1 MMNHLKGQRDLVS
14 FSGFIRDQNLQQVE
28 WSQTKVKERDI
39 RDVVFENCRLNNVAI
54 ENCDIQGLTINGID
68 VQDLLT
74 NYYENKAPLIDM
86 AREL

>member
-14 FSGFIRDQNLQQVE
+14 FSGFIRDQNLQRAD
-28 WSQTKVKERDI
+28 WSQSKVTERNI
-39 RDVVFENCRLNNVAI
+39 HDVIFENCRLTNVAI